1 MLQPQIYQAASLRLR
16 SPPYGAASF
25 FSIHGKLG
33 NRTETVHSISNLA
46 AATYNTSK
54 ALQLSTSN
62 RPVPAPAAA
71 MASTT
76 AATDAKP
83 APAAGGPQLKLLV
96 DRRSRRVLYAEAR
109 KDAVDFLIGLLRV
122 PAGLAARAGQAWRA
136 RARLLGLALRGGGA
150 AAP

>member
-1 MLQPQIYQAASLRLR
+1 
-16 SPPYGAASF
+16 
-25 FSIHGKLG
+25 
-33 NRTETVHSISNLA
+33 
-46 AATYNTSK
+46 
-54 ALQLSTSN
+54 
-62 RPVPAPAAA
+62 

-122 PAGLAARAGQAWRA
+122 PAGLAARELAKHGEPAPGQRPHQGEGDGGLTRA
-136 RARLLGLALRGGGA
+136 RPRGGDEEA
-150 AAP
+150 ARCNQLRSPACPPVTVPPLGRKRRS